1 MRTGKTANMDTFH
14 AVGRLANFLKMD
26 TTVEILRVISTIEL
40 IFLGVSLT
48 VCSHGAL

>member
-1 MRTGKTANMDTFH
+1 MRTGKTINMGTFH

-26 TTVEILRVISTIEL
+26 TTVEILRMISTTEL